1 MKILKKT
8 LLFLSTVIVF
18 AFVTIQISPYA
29 RQFLLSAGVIQEK
42 VLIAGTGSM
51 YPTFPKGEGEN
62 DLVQAQE
69 IVAWPQMRKY
79 PSGINILGYNFF
91 TYKINHGDIVEFEN
105 EETKKLSKEKYDEE
119 AGFVKRVIAL
129 PQDTVNLRDGYVILN
144 GQTLDEPYTARP
156 RSTYGGNFLPD
167 CQNLQIPEG
176 KVFILGDNRKASL
189 DSRYELGLIELTDIK
204 YVLPWN
210 KQAEYRKLWRDTK
223 DDASYAHT
231 TTLNPDEFV
240 RLLNEKRKEKNLKA
254 YKYNPLLS
262 NSGKIRGFAMIKSD
276 DFSTEAT
283 RSGMPL
289 EKAIKE
295 AGYEN
300 IIYAEV
306 STRGY
311 YEASE
316 LVDNFLEFPDT
327 KKILYSSDYQEIGV
341 AAVLGEINGC
351 PTQVV
356 VAHLG
361 GFIPPNYP
369 QNVIDSWASLADN
382 LEKVLPSWRSL
393 KEADN
398 IDKGKV
404 EKLLEKLEIRLSN
417 ARKILSKMKANQWL
431 TSEEKKMV
439 DDDKKL
445 GEEAEKIISELMKR
459 SN

>member
-1 MKILKKT
+1 MIKRL
-8 LLFLSTVIVF
+8 LLFFSFVILFVF
-18 AFVTIQISPYA
+18 LGIQISPYI
-29 RQFLLSAGVIQEK
+29 RGLLLSTGVIEEK

-51 YPTFPKGEGEN
+51 YPTFPKGEGKN

-79 PSGINILGYNFF
+79 PSGINIFGYNFF
-91 TYKINHGDIVEFEN
+91 TYKMNRGDIVEFEN

-156 RSTYGGNFLPD
+156 RSTYGGNSLPD

-189 DSRYELGLIELTDIK
+189 DSRYELGLIDLSDIK

-223 DDASYAHT
+223 DDTSYAHT
-231 TTLNPDEFV
+231 TTLDGYEFV

-254 YKYNPLLS
+254 YKYNPLLT

-341 AAVLGEINGC
+341 AAVLGEVNNC

-361 GFIPPNYP
+361 GYVPPNYP
-369 QNVIDSWASLADN
+369 QDTIDSWAGLVDN

-393 KEADN
+393 RQADN
-398 IDKGKV
+398 IDKEKV
-404 EKLLEKLEIRLSN
+404 RRLVEILETRLSN
-417 ARKILSKMKANQWL
+417 AQKIFARMKANQWL
-431 TSEEKKMV
+431 NDSEKKMV
-439 DDDKKL
+439 EDDKRL
-445 GEEAEKIISELMKR
+445 GEEAEKIIGELMKK
-459 SN
+459 